1 MSFYFNNIGEFKY
14 KIKGNLPMEF
24 GEEVIKFL
32 VKEKFTKFSFIEGAK
47 GNEQNLTFKYMDN
60 CTVNDVKEH
69 IDWAVYS
76 AVQKY
81 GYTDTSHIN
90 EKNFDIENYCKF
102 EYELNMGQSRERYY
116 IIFKR

>member
-1 MSFYFNNIGEFKY
+1 MSFYFNNTGELRF

-24 GEEVIKFL
+24 GAEFVKFL
-32 VKEKFTKFSFIEGAK
+32 VKEQFPKFKFIEGAK

-69 IDWAVYS
+69 IDWAVFS

-81 GYTDTSHIN
+81 GYTDKSTIH
-90 EKNFDIENYCKF
+90 EKDFDIEEYCKF

>member
-1 MSFYFNNIGEFKY
+1 MGEFRY
-14 KIKGNLPMEF
+14 KIKGNLAMEF

-32 VKEKFTKFSFIEGAK
+32 VKEKFPKFSFIEGAK
-47 GNEQNLTFKYMDN
+47 GNQQNLTFKYMDN

-81 GYTDTSHIN
+81 GYTDTSYIN
-90 EKNFDIENYCKF
+90 EKDLI
-102 EYELNMGQSRERYY
+102 
-116 IIFKR
+116 